1 MAADDA
7 RASFAGLQ
15 ALIDEVDKVIDSS
28 AAGSCSSGSGGGSG
42 DGERFMSPR
51 GGSVSYGEHPP
62 CPPDLGL
69 FQWQHQESVRRVF
82 QEAIQTP
89 EGRDALVQRCCA
101 SVAPEDRQGFIDELQ
116 RVAGPLSQDSLSRCL
131 HAFHLMHPLV
141 RSNAQKRAVRRGPRP
156 RRRKVLEEAGVDA
169 GLTHD
174 ADATGPPAT
183 GGDGAQGLAEW
194 STARPLAGW
203 GTLPLATGGLALN
216 LRTGCLEACRAAGAD
231 DNLNAPD
238 EATTGQPDPG
248 AQS

>member
-1 MAADDA
+1 M
-7 RASFAGLQ
+7 
-15 ALIDEVDKVIDSS
+15 
-28 AAGSCSSGSGGGSG
+28 
-42 DGERFMSPR
+42 
-51 GGSVSYGEHPP
+51 
-62 CPPDLGL
+62 
-69 FQWQHQESVRRVF
+69 RRVF

-156 RRRKVLEEAGVDA
+156 RRRKVLEEAAAARAVVATGDAGVDA

-216 LRTGCLEACRAAGAD
+216 LRTGGLEACRAAGAD
-231 DNLNAPD
+231 DNLNAPE
-238 EATTGQPDPG
+238 EATTGQRSQTPEHKADAGRSVPTCRGAPESADVRERWSVTDEAGLAGQRPHLGPG
-248 AQS
+248 VEAHPAAL